1 MPFLFT
7 ENLAKACPHWK
18 TAFPMQPQEWQAM
31 FLGFSVFTTF
41 RSDLAYC
48 WQRAHFKRLHEH
60 GKEIGLAMTGFRAFS
75 HELDTILE
83 TLIPPDST
91 PQRVRITLFP
101 MAYTPAQSP
110 PFQPACVVDVH
121 PPLPPLPSTL
131 APATIRLK
139 THLYQGFCPHLKQGS
154 QLPALRMHHERGDG
168 VDAVLW
174 ENQAGELTESTHA
187 NVVFHHRQ
195 WGWATP
201 PQADTLA
208 GVTLQQIRK
217 SSEGNGFRLVEHP
230 LPVTALPEIEALFL
244 VNSIQGIRAV
254 EGVNAH
260 GVSHTFNTPPAV
272 WEASQALYTAWQ
284 ASAFGESNSCYGE
297 GLKQS

>member
-7 ENLAKACPHWK
+7 ENLEKACPHWQ
-18 TAFPMQPQEWQAM
+18 TAFPMQPQEWQAL

-75 HELDTILE
+75 HELHTTLK
-83 TLIPPDST
+83 TLIPPDS
-91 PQRVRITLFP
+91 PPLRVRITLFP

-110 PFQPACVVDVH
+110 PFQPACVVDVQSA
-121 PPLPPLPSTL
+121 LPPLPSTL

-139 THLYQGFCPHLKQGS
+139 TQSYQGFYPHLKQGS

-187 NVVFHHRQ
+187 NVIFHHRQ

-217 SSEGNGFRLVEHP
+217 ASEDNGFRLAEHP
-230 LPVTALPEIEALFL
+230 LPVAALPEIEAFFL

-260 GVSHTFNTPPAV
+260 GVSHTFTTPPAV
-272 WEASQALYTAWQ
+272 WEACQALYTAWQ
-284 ASAFGESNSCYGE
+284 ARAFGESNSCYGE